1 MSERIFSILV
11 ELVTNY
17 KLLLSYTPPKCLTLP
32 VQETLTEK
40 EKSLHNLV
48 INIIDFCIISGSI
61 SPIPP
66 FYINGNGRILWYFP
80 NIPQG
85 DFFFLCETFL
95 VQKSETFYGD
105 AGQEN
110 VISE

>member
-1 MSERIFSILV
+1 MIHSLLV
-11 ELVTNY
+11 KLVTTD
-17 KLLLSYTPPKCLTLP
+17 KLLLPYTLLKCLALLD
-32 VQETLTEK
+32 QETLTET
-40 EKSLHNLV
+40 EKSLCNLV
-48 INIIDFCIISGSI
+48 MNIKDFCIISGSI

-66 FYINGNGRILWYFP
+66 FYINGNGRILWYLP

-95 VQKSETFYGD
+95 GQKSETFYGD

>member
-1 MSERIFSILV
+1 M
-11 ELVTNY
+11 ELVTTY
-17 KLLLSYTPPKCLTLP
+17 KLLLPYAPLKCLALP
-32 VQETLTEK
+32 AQETLTEK
-40 EKSLHNLV
+40 EKSLCNLV
-48 INIIDFCIISGSI
+48 IDIIGFCIISGSI

-66 FYINGNGRILWYFP
+66 FYIYGNGRILWYLP

>member
-1 MSERIFSILV
+1 MGLLIK
-11 ELVTNY
+11 LVTTG
-17 KLLLSYTPPKCLTLP
+17 KLLLPYTPLKCLALLD
-32 VQETLTEK
+32 QETLTET
-40 EKSLHNLV
+40 EKSLCNLV

-61 SPIPP
+61 SLIPP
-66 FYINGNGRILWYFP
+66 FYIYGIGRIFCYLP

-95 VQKSETFYGD
+95 GQKSETFYGD
-105 AGQEN
+105 AGQDD